1 MMERVEPVGRGTVWK
16 MGEDERKM
24 GGKGQLSGLLF
35 QGKGGA
41 ASGAKITGQRGGFL
55 AAPAGQ
61 KKQAPFGLGENQET
75 RGTAAVCVS
84 LVCFATV
91 RGKGQCV

>member
-1 MMERVEPVGRGTVWK
+1 MMERVEPVGRGKVWK

-61 KKQAPFGLGENQET
+61 KKGRLPLVWERT
-75 RGTAAVCVS
+75 RGTATPSKKMKTLGLRVFCV
-84 LVCFATV
+84 
-91 RGKGQCV
+91 